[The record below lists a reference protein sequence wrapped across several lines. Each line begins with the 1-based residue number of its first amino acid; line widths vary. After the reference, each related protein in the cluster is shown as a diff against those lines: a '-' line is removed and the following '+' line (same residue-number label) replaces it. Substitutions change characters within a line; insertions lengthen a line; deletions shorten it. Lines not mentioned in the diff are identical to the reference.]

1 MGETKM
7 AELKE
12 AVAEYQALSKEWSKG
27 PKMDKGKV
35 GSMLEKLKLM
45 LLKLSFLPTKTEE
58 ANLKELVLSRDTL
71 EIGAQHAVMQED
83 IPGFER
89 YMAQL
94 QTYYHDHQGPL
105 PDSPFQYQ
113 LLGLNLLCLLSQNRV
128 AEFHTELERLPAKEV
143 QNNVYIKHPVS
154 LEQYIMEGSYNKVL
168 LAKGNVPAE
177 SYKYFI
183 DILMITVRNEIA
195 SCLEKA
201 YADISCSDAARMLS
215 IGAGDMNAYATE
227 RGWQIAGGRLQF
239 RGADAENEEQGVPSV
254 QLANMAI
261 TYAREMEQI
270 V

>member
-1 MGETKM
+1 M

-12 AVAEYQALSKEWSKG
+12 AAAEYKALSTEWSKG
-27 PKMDKGKV
+27 PKMDKSKV
-35 GSMLEKLKLM
+35 ASMLEKLKLM

-58 ANLKELVLSRDTL
+58 ANQKELLLSRDTL
-71 EIGAQHAVMQED
+71 EIGAQHAVVQED

-94 QTYYHDHQGPL
+94 QTYYHDHQGHL

-183 DILMITVRNEIA
+183 DILMITVRSEIA

-215 IGAGDMNAYATE
+215 IGAGDVNAYATE
-227 RGWQIAGGRLQF
+227 RGWQIVGGRLQF

>member
-1 MGETKM
+1 MG
-7 AELKE
+7 
-12 AVAEYQALSKEWSKG
+12 
-27 PKMDKGKV
+27 
-35 GSMLEKLKLM
+35 
-45 LLKLSFLPTKTEE
+45 
-58 ANLKELVLSRDTL
+58 ANQKELLLSRDTL
-71 EIGAQHAVMQED
+71 EIGAQHAVVQED
-83 IPGFER
+83 IPGFEW

-94 QTYYHDHQGPL
+94 QTYYHDHQGLL

-154 LEQYIMEGSYNKVL
+154 LEQYIMEGSYNKVV

-183 DILMITVRNEIA
+183 DILMGTVRNEIA

-201 YADISCSDAARMLS
+201 YGGISCSDAARMLS
-215 IGAGDMNAYATE
+215 IGSGEINDYAKE
-227 RGWQIAGGRLQF
+227 RGWQVTSGRLCF
-239 RGADAENEEQGVPSV
+239 RRLDGEQEEQGVPSIE
-254 QLANMAI
+254 LANMAI

>member
-1 MGETKM
+1 M

-12 AVAEYQALSKEWSKG
+12 AAAEYQVLSKEWSKG
-27 PKMDKGKV
+27 AKMDKGKV
-35 GSMLEKLKLM
+35 AAMLEKLKLM
-45 LLKLSFLPTKTEE
+45 LLKLSFIPTKSDE
-58 ANLKELVLSRDTL
+58 ANMKELLLSRDTL
-71 EIGAQHAVMQED
+71 EIGAQYAVMQED

-94 QTYYHDHQGPL
+94 QTYYHDHQGDL

-128 AEFHTELERLPAKEV
+128 AEFHTELERLPAHEV
-143 QNNVYIKHPVS
+143 QSNVYIKHPVS

-183 DILMITVRNEIA
+183 DILMTTVRSEIA

-215 IGAGDMNAYATE
+215 ISAGDINAYAAE
-227 RGWQIAGGRLQF
+227 RKWQISGGRLQF
-239 RGADAENEEQGVPSV
+239 RGTDLENEEQGVPSV

>member
-1 MGETKM
+1 MG
-7 AELKE
+7 
-12 AVAEYQALSKEWSKG
+12 
-27 PKMDKGKV
+27 
-35 GSMLEKLKLM
+35 
-45 LLKLSFLPTKTEE
+45 
-58 ANLKELVLSRDTL
+58 

-94 QTYYHDHQGPL
+94 QTYYHDHQGLL

-154 LEQYIMEGSYNKVL
+154 LE
-168 LAKGNVPAE
+168 
-177 SYKYFI
+177 KYFI
-183 DILMITVRNEIA
+183 DILMITVRSEIA

-215 IGAGDMNAYATE
+215 IGAGDVNAYATE
-227 RGWQIAGGRLQF
+227 RGWQIVGGRLQF

>member
-1 MGETKM
+1 MG
-7 AELKE
+7 
-12 AVAEYQALSKEWSKG
+12 VAT
-27 PKMDKGKV
+27 
-35 GSMLEKLKLM
+35 MLEKLKLM
-45 LLKLSFLPTKTEE
+45 LLKLSFIPTKSDE
-58 ANLKELVLSRDTL
+58 ANMKELLLSRDTL
-71 EIGAQHAVMQED
+71 EIGAQYAVMQED

-94 QTYYHDHQGPL
+94 QTYYHDHQGDL

-183 DILMITVRNEIA
+183 DILMTTVRSEIA

-215 IGAGDMNAYATE
+215 ISAGDINAYAAE
-227 RGWQIAGGRLQF
+227 RKWQYLEEGFSLGERIQRMRSRGCRVCSWPTWRSPTPERWSRLCSL
-239 RGADAENEEQGVPSV
+239 PSGQV
-254 QLANMAI
+254 LPG
-261 TYAREMEQI
+261 
-270 V
+270 

>member
-1 MGETKM
+1 
-7 AELKE
+7 
-12 AVAEYQALSKEWSKG
+12 
-27 PKMDKGKV
+27 
-35 GSMLEKLKLM
+35 
-45 LLKLSFLPTKTEE
+45 
-58 ANLKELVLSRDTL
+58 
-71 EIGAQHAVMQED
+71 MQED

-128 AEFHTELERLPAKEV
+128 AEFHTELERLPAK
-143 QNNVYIKHPVS
+143 
-154 LEQYIMEGSYNKVL
+154 VL

-215 IGAGDMNAYATE
+215 IGTGDMNAYATE

>member
-1 MGETKM
+1 
-7 AELKE
+7 
-12 AVAEYQALSKEWSKG
+12 
-27 PKMDKGKV
+27 MDKGKV
-35 GSMLEKLKLM
+35 ASMLEKLKLM

-58 ANLKELVLSRDTL
+58 ANQKELLLSRDTL

-94 QTYYHDHQGPL
+94 Q
-105 PDSPFQYQ
+105 
-113 LLGLNLLCLLSQNRV
+113 
-128 AEFHTELERLPAKEV
+128 RLPAKEV

-215 IGAGDMNAYATE
+215 IGAGDVNAYASE
-227 RGWQIAGGRLQF
+227 RGWQIVGGRLQF

-254 QLANMAI
+254 QLANMAM

>member
-1 MGETKM
+1 M

-12 AVAEYQALSKEWSKG
+12 AVTEYQALSKEWSKG

-35 GSMLEKLKLM
+35 ASMLEKLKLM

-94 QTYYHDHQGPL
+94 QTYYHDHQGLL

-183 DILMITVRNEIA
+183 DILMITVRSEIA

-215 IGAGDMNAYATE
+215 IGAGDVNAYATE
-227 RGWQIAGGRLQF
+227 RGWQIVGGRLQF